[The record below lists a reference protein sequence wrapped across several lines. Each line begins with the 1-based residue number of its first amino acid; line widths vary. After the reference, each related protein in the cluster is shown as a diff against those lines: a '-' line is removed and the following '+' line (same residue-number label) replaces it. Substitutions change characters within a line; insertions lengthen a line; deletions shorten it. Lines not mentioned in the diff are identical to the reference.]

1 MRRYSK
7 KADLSISINAI
18 VIIVLA
24 MTFLGLGL
32 TFVRGMFKNIG
43 ETTTKVSEQI
53 EQQILYDLRR
63 GDKKLS
69 FPQEEVSIEGGKST
83 VIAIGIKNT
92 GASEDYYCIELWEIA
107 GNTQTELGPVT
118 SATSTDPYGFYWDTN
133 PQHLSANEANVYGI
147 KLFTDPILRS
157 QTKLLKVVIMGGGLA
172 SGCGTIVEYTS
183 KTFFVNGV

>member
-53 EQQILYDLRR
+53 EQQILDDLRR

-92 GASEDYYCIELWEIA
+92 GASEDYYCIGLYDVEGDEVII
-107 GNTQTELGPVT
+107 P
-118 SATSTDPYGFYWDTN
+118 STAADTGTNYGFFWDTN
-133 PQHLSANEANVYGI
+133 PQHLDANEANVYGI
-147 KLFTDPILRS
+147 KLFTNAGLRS
-157 QTKLLKVVIMGGGLA
+157 KTKLLKVVIIGGGTSTA
-172 SGCGTIVEYTS
+172 CGAIEYTS

>member
-53 EQQILYDLRR
+53 EQQILDDLRR

-92 GASEDYYCIELWEIA
+92 GAGDDYYCIELWEIA
-107 GNTQTELGPVT
+107 GNTQIQLDPLT
-118 SATSTDPYGFYWDTN
+118 SVSQSEPFNFYWDEG
-133 PQHLSANEANVYGI
+133 PQHLNANEANVYGI
-147 KLFTDPILRS
+147 KLFTDPALRS
-157 QTKLLKVVIMGGGLA
+157 QTKLLKVVIMGEGALT
-172 SGCGTIVEYTS
+172 SCGTTVEYTS